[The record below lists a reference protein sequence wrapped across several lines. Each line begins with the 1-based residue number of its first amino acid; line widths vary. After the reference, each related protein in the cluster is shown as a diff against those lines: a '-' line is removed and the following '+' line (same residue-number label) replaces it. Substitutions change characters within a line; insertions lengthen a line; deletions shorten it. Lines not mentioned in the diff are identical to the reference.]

1 MDFEILITSSNT
13 EHTRSVLSSSESSIA
28 FYYGNDILVS
38 KSLRERS
45 GINNL
50 LKYLWKKK
58 TNLQNDS
65 RMIYPVVEYDEH
77 VWWR

>member
-13 EHTRSVLSSSESSIA
+13 EHTPSVLSSSESSIA
-28 FYYGNDILVS
+28 LYYGNDILVS

-50 LKYLWKKK
+50 LKYLWKKI
-58 TNLQNDS
+58 NLQNDS

-77 VWWR
+77 EDN

>member
-13 EHTRSVLSSSESSIA
+13 EHTPSVLSSSESSIA

-50 LKYLWKKK
+50 LKYLWKKI
-58 TNLQNDS
+58 NLQNDS
-65 RMIYPVVEYDEH
+65 RLIYPVVEYDEH
-77 VWWR
+77 EDN

>member
-13 EHTRSVLSSSESSIA
+13 KHTRSVLSSSESSIA

-50 LKYLWKKK
+50 LKYLWKKI
-58 TNLQNDS
+58 NLQNDS

-77 VWWR
+77 EDN

>member
-13 EHTRSVLSSSESSIA
+13 EHTPSVLSSSESSIA

-50 LKYLWKKK
+50 LKYLWKKI
-58 TNLQNDS
+58 NLQNDS

-77 VWWR
+77 EDN